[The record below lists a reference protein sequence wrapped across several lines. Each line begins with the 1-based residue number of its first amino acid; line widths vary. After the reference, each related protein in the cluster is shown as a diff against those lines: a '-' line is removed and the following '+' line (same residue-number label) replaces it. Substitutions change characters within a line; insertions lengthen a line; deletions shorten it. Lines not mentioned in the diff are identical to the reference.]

1 MASSGWS
8 SLSWYA
14 GSAPDMWCL
23 LGLRLVSLVQGKTYE
38 IWLLFLDFPLCFAWK
53 YSEGIKVESSIL
65 ERHEWCHIKTPVEG
79 AVRLSS
85 LSCFK
90 GGTRKD
96 EHADFPLWY
105 PPASVSGAFT
115 VTQIPGGLFL
125 FLKKDGRHDLL
136 FPVCLI
142 LIIIDHYP
150 PEIETMEMLMLAEIN
165 ETLMHNR
172 C

>member
-14 GSAPDMWCL
+14 GSAPGMWCL

-38 IWLLFLDFPLCFAWK
+38 IWLLFIDFPPCFAWK

-125 FLKKDGRHDLL
+125 FFKKGWEAWLALSSLPH
-136 FPVCLI
+136 P
-142 LIIIDHYP
+142 HYP

>member
-14 GSAPDMWCL
+14 GSAPGMWCL

-38 IWLLFLDFPLCFAWK
+38 IWLLFLDFPPCFAWK

-90 GGTRKD
+90 ARMSMLTFPYDIHLPQLVGLLLSHRSQEDFFFFKKRMGGMTCS
-96 EHADFPLWY
+96 FQF
-105 PPASVSGAFT
+105 ASSSLLLT
-115 VTQIPGGLFL
+115 IIH
-125 FLKKDGRHDLL
+125 LK
-136 FPVCLI
+136 
-142 LIIIDHYP
+142 
-150 PEIETMEMLMLAEIN
+150 
-165 ETLMHNR
+165 
-172 C
+172 